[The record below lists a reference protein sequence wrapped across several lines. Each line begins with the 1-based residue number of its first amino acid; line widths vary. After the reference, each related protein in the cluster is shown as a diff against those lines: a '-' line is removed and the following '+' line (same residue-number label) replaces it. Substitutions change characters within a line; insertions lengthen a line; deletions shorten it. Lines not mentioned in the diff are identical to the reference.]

1 MEKLKSILFS
11 TRLMAVLFFTYAF
24 AMACGTF
31 IESKYNTDTARIL
44 VYNAWWFEAIHV
56 FFVINFFGNIQRYQ
70 LYKKEK
76 WATLILH
83 LSFIFIIIGAF
94 ITRYISYEGMMP
106 IRENEIS
113 NLVYSDK
120 NFLTVFVDGDYKGEM
135 KRRVFEEPVLLSAAT
150 SNNYSI
156 NDKFAEIPFEVELL
170 EYLMDAKETIKPN
183 ANGKLHLKLVESSG
197 GTRHE
202 HYLIEGE
209 VQNIH
214 NILFAFNKETK
225 GAINITF
232 KDNKTTIYSPFDG
245 QFMRMADKLQ
255 GKVAKDS
262 VQDLMY
268 RSLYNLAEAQFVF
281 PEQPINGT
289 KDFVS
294 SGNYKNKRAEDILK
308 LKISS
313 GGEEKIVTVKGSKG
327 KQGEPV
333 SVKVGK
339 LEYTLFFGSKVYEL
353 PFKIKLNDFI
363 AQKYPGTEKSF
374 SSFESQVT
382 VMDGA
387 ENKNERI
394 YMNHILD
401 YKGFRFFQA
410 SYDEDQKGTVL
421 SVNHD
426 FWGTNITY
434 IGYYLLYFGLMA
446 ILFTKH
452 SRFGDLKRK
461 LEAIK
466 KKKSAYLTILLL
478 MLTLVGFSQNHA
490 NHSQIPTLKQID
502 SIINKYKVAP
512 KHAAQFGRLV
522 IQDEGG
528 RMKPINTF
536 SSELLRKVSKSDTYK
551 DMNSD
556 QVFMSM
562 TQFPTVWFEVP
573 IIYLKKGN
581 DSIRKIIGIKS
592 EDQYASFR
600 NFFDENGNYKLSP
613 FLDNAYKTANP
624 NNFEKDFIEAD
635 KKVNLLNSALSGK
648 ILRVFPVPN
657 DSNNKWVSFLEIN
670 HKTGT
675 ALDTV
680 KNVLPVYF
688 DELLKATDKNDY
700 TMANTF
706 LVGLENYQRKVG
718 AAVRPSDDKIDS
730 EILYNKYDVFQKLP
744 YLYLTMSILMLM
756 FTILQIF
763 YDKKGLSIAINVSH
777 IIIALLFAL
786 HTFALIVRWY
796 ISGHAP
802 WSDAY
807 ESIIYVAWATMFFG
821 LAFDFKL
828 VKRYLPKPLLPS
840 ELSIISSLMYV
851 RLKVESESKLTVA
864 SCAFV
869 TAMIL
874 AAAYANWIDPAIGNL
889 QPVLNSY
896 WLMIHV
902 AVIVASYGPFAL
914 GMILGFVA
922 LLLIAFTNSKN
933 KAKMELS
940 IKEITY
946 INEMALTIGLVML
959 TIGNFLGGQWAN
971 ESWGRY
977 WGWDPKETWALIS
990 IMVYAFV
997 IHARFVPLLRGLWI
1011 FNLMSMFA
1019 FVSILFTYYGVNFH
1033 LVGLHSYAS
1042 GEAKSLSWIYY
1053 TLFAFSVIGALA
1065 YPSYKKY
1072 YKNKKVN

>member
-11 TRLMAVLFFTYAF
+11 TRLMAILFFTYAF

-31 IESKYNTDTARIL
+31 IESKYNTDTARLL

-56 FFVINFFGNIQRYQ
+56 FFVINFFGNIKRYQ

-83 LSFIFIIIGAF
+83 LSFIFIIVGAF

-106 IRENEIS
+106 IRENESS

-120 NFLTVFVDGDYKGEM
+120 SFLTVFVDGDYKGEM
-135 KRRVFEEPVLLSAAT
+135 KRRVFEETLLLAPDQKTVFDFNLFSYHFHKEFT
-150 SNNYSI
+150 KDVNDLSI
-156 NDKFAEIPFEVELL
+156 SSKFAEIPFDI
-170 EYLMDAKETIKPN
+170 EYQDYLIDAKETIKSD

-214 NILFAFNKETK
+214 NILFTFNKETK

-232 KDNKTTIYSPFDG
+232 KDGKTTINSPFDG

-262 VQDLMY
+262 AQDLMY

-313 GGEEKIVTVKGSKG
+313 GGEEKIVTLKGSKG

-363 AQKYPGTEKSF
+363 ALKYPGTEKSF
-374 SSFESQVT
+374 SSFESKVT
-382 VMDGA
+382 VMDGT
-387 ENKNERI
+387 KNQDERI

-410 SYDEDQKGTVL
+410 SYDEDQKGTIL

-434 IGYYLLYFGLMA
+434 LGYFLLYFGLMA

-452 SRFGDLKRK
+452 SRFADLKRK
-461 LEAIK
+461 LEVIK
-466 KKKSAYLTILLL
+466 RKKSVLITLLL
-478 MLTLVGFSQNHA
+478 MMFFIVGFSQNHA
-490 NHSQIPTLKQID
+490 NHSQVPTVKQID

-512 KHAAQFGRLV
+512 KHASQFGRLV

-536 SSELLRKVSKSDTYK
+536 SSELLRKVSKSDTYN

-573 IIYLKKGN
+573 IIYLRKGN

-600 NFFDENGNYKLSP
+600 NFFDEKGNYKLSP
-613 FLDNAYKTANP
+613 YLESAYKAPNP
-624 NNFEKDFIEAD
+624 NKFEKDFIETD
-635 KKVNLLNSALSGK
+635 KKVNLLNKALSGK
-648 ILRVFPVPN
+648 ILRVFPIPN
-657 DSNNKWVSFLEIN
+657 DPNNKWVSYIEIN

-675 ALDTV
+675 VLDTI
-680 KNVLPVYF
+680 KNVIPVYF
-688 DELLKATDKNDY
+688 DELLKATEKNEY

-706 LVGLENYQRKVG
+706 LVGLENYQKKIG

-744 YLYLTMSILMLM
+744 YLYITVAILMLI
-756 FTILQIF
+756 FTIIQIF
-763 YDKKGLSIAINVSH
+763 KDRKWLRVTINLFH
-777 IIIALLFAL
+777 IIIGILFAIQ
-786 HTFALIVRWY
+786 TAALIARWY

-807 ESIIYVAWATMFFG
+807 ESIIYIAWATMFFG
-821 LAFDFKL
+821 LAFDRK
-828 VKRYLPKPLLPS
+828 
-840 ELSIISSLMYV
+840 
-851 RLKVESESKLTVA
+851 SKLTVA
-864 SCAFV
+864 SAAFV

-874 AAAYANWIDPAIGNL
+874 AQAYANWIDPAIANL

-902 AVIVASYGPFAL
+902 AVIVGSYGPFAL
-914 GMILGFVA
+914 GMILGLVS
-922 LLLIAFTNSKN
+922 LILITFTNSKN
-933 KAKMELS
+933 KAKMELN

-997 IHARFVPLLRGLWI
+997 IHARFVPMLRGLWI

-1019 FVSILFTYYGVNFH
+1019 FISILFTYYGVNFH

-1053 TLFAFSVIGALA
+1053 SVLAIAFIGALA